1 MVRFGGK
8 NCQQFLYEIFSVGQ
22 KHFDSNNMQPTHYIF
37 FFLPWPL
44 KCSSKG
50 LQCTSMRYFDYIYM
64 CCNGFCVSIECIL
77 GLFLA
82 SPCILLIETVNNVDV
97 DEFKAKFSSVVD
109 FLLLRC

>member
-1 MVRFGGK
+1 
-8 NCQQFLYEIFSVGQ
+8 
-22 KHFDSNNMQPTHYIF
+22 
-37 FFLPWPL
+37 
-44 KCSSKG
+44 
-50 LQCTSMRYFDYIYM
+50 M

-82 SPCILLIETVNNVDV
+82 SPCILLIEKVNNVDV